1 MSTRRLLHI
10 ARAFVMFQDR
20 LKAIKLCV
28 ARFDTDTRDSWVDL
42 YTKIDPTVTKA
53 KKVEEAKPAS
63 PAAEE
68 EVIPF

>member
-10 ARAFVMFQDR
+10 AKAYVMFGDR

-28 ARFDTDTRDSWVDL
+28 ARFDADTRDSWLDL

-53 KKVEEAKPAS
+53 KKVEDVQSSVTLTTED
-63 PAAEE
+63 
-68 EVIPF
+68 VISF